1 MQDMYAKTSQNLMK
15 IKLSEN
21 QQKIVLKQSEIEDR
35 KSPRFS
41 SKNHE
46 IDSIQS
52 KFDIIY

>member
-52 KFDIIY
+52 KFDINR